1 MRRCGILFFCSFL
14 LYDLSNKYRL
24 LLYLNL
30 YKIRA
35 EIIKAIGKIFPIFRK
50 AGDSMAKRFTV
61 SVLLLCSVIALSCI
75 SGCGSSSKS
84 TSPASGYDSFR
95 TSGAMDADAADD
107 TAADETASGETAP
120 DSSASENPSGAA
132 VSESGSVSADKLIY
146 SADMSLQTLEYDV
159 TLKKIHQG
167 AASLGGFIESE
178 SESDYDY
185 SWYQEDASSDSSTRS
200 AYLSLRIPSAEFQG
214 FLDSLCDYGKVMN
227 KSLSTEN
234 ISKKYSDTQKRK
246 EALQIEADRL
256 TEMMEKAETIE
267 DMISVESRLTE
278 VETQLNQINTDI
290 SDMDTDIAYST
301 VNVSI
306 EEVKKYSTSVK
317 EQKYIERISEAFQN
331 SWKGFANF
339 FKNLLIVLIYLIPV
353 LVTAA
358 AAAIVVLVI
367 RKKKKR
373 KKEGPKTG
381 QPEDRK
387 DS

>member
-1 MRRCGILFFCSFL
+1 MIKKTTVAVMFLCGIMS
-14 LYDLSNKYRL
+14 LSL
-24 LLYLNL
+24 
-30 YKIRA
+30 
-35 EIIKAIGKIFPIFRK
+35 
-50 AGDSMAKRFTV
+50 V
-61 SVLLLCSVIALSCI
+61 

-95 TSGAMDADAADD
+95 TSGAMDADTADD

-120 DSSASENPSGAA
+120 DSSSSENSSGAA

-146 SADMSLQTLEYDV
+146 RAEVSLQTLEYDV
-159 TLKKIHQG
+159 TLKKIHQDT
-167 AASLGGFIESE
+167 ASRGGFIESE

-200 AYLSLRIPSAEFQG
+200 AYLTLRIPSAEFQG
-214 FLDSLCDYGKVMN
+214 FLDSLSDYGKVLN
-227 KSLSTEN
+227 KSVSTEN

-246 EALQIEADRL
+246 EALQVEADRL

-290 SDMDTDIAYST
+290 SGMDTDIAYST
-301 VNVSI
+301 VNVGI

-317 EQKYIERISEAFQN
+317 EQKYIERISEAFQD

-358 AAAIVVLVI
+358 AAATVVLVI
-367 RKKKKR
+367 RRKKKK
-373 KKEGPKTG
+373 KKEEPESG

>member
-1 MRRCGILFFCSFL
+1 MVK
-14 LYDLSNKYRL
+14 KYM
-24 LLYLNL
+24 
-30 YKIRA
+30 
-35 EIIKAIGKIFPIFRK
+35 
-50 AGDSMAKRFTV
+50 S
-61 SVLLLCSVIALSCI
+61 SVLLLCGAITLSCI

-84 TSPASGYDSFR
+84 TSPASGYHSFQA
-95 TSGAMDADAADD
+95 SGAMEADAAGNS
-107 TAADETASGETAP
+107 AADETASGETSP
-120 DSSASENPSGAA
+120 DSSSSETPSGAA
-132 VSESGSVSADKLIY
+132 VSASGSVSADKLIY
-146 SADMSLQTLEYDV
+146 SADVSLQTLEYDV
-159 TLKKIHQG
+159 TLKKIHQDTT
-167 AASLGGFIESE
+167 SLGGFIESE

-200 AYLSLRIPSAEFQG
+200 AYLSLRIPSSKFQD
-214 FLDSLCDYGKVMN
+214 FLDSLSDYGKVMN

-301 VNVSI
+301 VNLSI

-317 EQKYIERISEAFQN
+317 EQKYIERISEAFRD

-339 FKNLLIVLIYLIPV
+339 FKNLLIVLIYLIPL

-358 AAAIVVLVI
+358 AAAIAVLLI
-367 RKKKKR
+367 RKKKK
-373 KKEGPKTG
+373 EEPKNSH
-381 QPEDRK
+381 PEDRK
-387 DS
+387 DP